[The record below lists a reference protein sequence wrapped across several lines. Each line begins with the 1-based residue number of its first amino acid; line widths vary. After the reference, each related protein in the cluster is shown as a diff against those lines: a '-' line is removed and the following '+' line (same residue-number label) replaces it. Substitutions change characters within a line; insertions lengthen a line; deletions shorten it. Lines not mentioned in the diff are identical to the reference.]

1 MADLVLRIDHQAA
14 LIELRSAVAR
24 LERGPIA
31 AESEAISLC
40 PPIDRLLPAGGL
52 ARGAFHEVL
61 AADTGAATGFC
72 ALVLAKAAGPVIWIG
87 AEPHIWPSGVAE
99 FGLSQT
105 NLILVSAKC
114 AKDALWAFEEALR
127 SPGVAG
133 AALVLEGPA
142 PDLIAARRLQLA
154 AELGGGI
161 GLLIL
166 PDTDLV
172 PPSAARSRWRVGV
185 AKASQSGDPSWRL
198 ALLRASGGRPAAWTV
213 VWDRQKQALALACG
227 LDQEPEPAGLGV
239 A

>member
-1 MADLVLRIDHQAA
+1 MADLALRIDHQAA

-31 AESEAISLC
+31 TESEAISLC
-40 PPIDRLLPAGGL
+40 PPINRLLPAGGL

-72 ALVLAKAAGPVIWIG
+72 AFVLGKTAGPVIWIG
-87 AEPHIWPSGVAE
+87 AEPDIWPAGVAE
-99 FGLSQT
+99 FDLSQT
-105 NLILVSAKC
+105 DLIFVAAKR

-142 PDLIAARRLQLA
+142 PDLIAARRFQLA
-154 AELGGGI
+154 AETGGGI
-161 GLLIL
+161 GLLVL

-172 PPSAARSRWRVGV
+172 PPSAARSRWRIGA

-198 ALLRASGGRPAAWTV
+198 DLLRASGGRPAAWTV
-213 VWDRQKQALALACG
+213 VWDRQKQELVLAYG
-227 LDQEPEPAGLGV
+227 LDQEPKPAGLGV

>member
-1 MADLVLRIDHQAA
+1 MADLALRIDHQAA

-31 AESEAISLC
+31 TESEAISLC
-40 PPIDRLLPAGGL
+40 QPIDRLLPAGGL

-61 AADTGAATGFC
+61 AADTGTATGFC
-72 ALVLAKAAGPVIWIG
+72 AFVLGKTAGPVIWIG
-87 AEPHIWPSGVAE
+87 AEPDVWPAGVVE

-105 NLILVSAKC
+105 DLIFIAAKC

-127 SPGVAG
+127 SPDVAG

-161 GLLIL
+161 GLLVL

-185 AKASQSGDPSWRL
+185 AKASQSGDPSWHL
-198 ALLRASGGRPAAWTV
+198 DLLRASGGRPAAWTV
-213 VWDRQKQALALACG
+213 VWDRQKQALVLAYG
-227 LDQEPEPAGLGV
+227 LDQEPKPAGLGV

>member
-1 MADLVLRIDHQAA
+1 MADLALRIDHQAA

-24 LERGPIA
+24 LERGTVVT
-31 AESEAISLC
+31 EGETISLC

-72 ALVLAKAAGPVIWIG
+72 AFVLGKAAGPVIWIG
-87 AEPHIWPSGVAE
+87 AEPDIWPAGVAE
-99 FGLSQT
+99 LGLSQRD
-105 NLILVSAKC
+105 LIFIAAKR

-154 AELGGGI
+154 AETGGGI

-172 PPSAARSRWRVGV
+172 PPSAARSRWRVGA
-185 AKASQSGDPSWRL
+185 AKADPSDNPSWRL
-198 ALLRASGGRPAAWTV
+198 DLLRAFGGRPAAWTV
-213 VWDRQKQALALACG
+213 VWDRQKQALASACD

>member
-1 MADLVLRIDHQAA
+1 MADLALRKDHQST

-24 LERGPIA
+24 LERGPIVT
-31 AESEAISLC
+31 EGGAISLC
-40 PPIDRLLPAGGL
+40 PPIDRLLPATGL
-52 ARGAFHEVL
+52 ARAAFHEVL

-72 ALVLAKAAGPVIWIG
+72 AFVLGKTAGPVIWIG
-87 AEPHIWPSGVAE
+87 AEPDIWPAGVAE
-99 FGLSQT
+99 FDLSQT
-105 NLILVSAKC
+105 DLIFVAAKR

-142 PDLIAARRLQLA
+142 PDLIAARRFQLA
-154 AELGGGI
+154 AETGGGI
-161 GLLIL
+161 GLLVL

-172 PPSAARSRWRVGV
+172 PPSAARSRWRIGA

-198 ALLRASGGRPAAWTV
+198 DLLRASGGRPAAWTV
-213 VWDRQKQALALACG
+213 VWDRQKQELVLAYG
-227 LDQEPEPAGLGV
+227 LDQEPKPAGLGV